1 MYTKIDIISGF
12 LGAGK
17 TTLIKKVIEEKLK
30 SEKVA
35 IVENE
40 FGEIGIDG
48 SILRTKGIEVQELN
62 SGCICCSLTGDFD
75 LALKEIIKDYKPDR
89 IIIEPSGVANLSDVL
104 NVCRK
109 MTKQDIVKINMC
121 IVVVD
126 AVKYQMY
133 LRNFSEFFIN
143 QIKNAKTVILSRTQ
157 NIEPDK
163 LVLVVKDI
171 QKINCNANIIT
182 TPWNQLPTS
191 SIISV
196 GEQSRENLLENKI
209 NIVNI
214 EKQVYNLK
222 GKEQNKVLLQCGK
235 AHTASEVFQVWGTET
250 PKIFSKNQIIKL
262 KDILSSSKFGAILRA
277 KGIVRIENNKWIQFD
292 FVPNEIQVN
301 SVECDY
307 TGRICVIGADI
318 DRKELEELFNNL

>member
-30 SEKVA
+30 FEKVA
-35 IVENE
+35 IIENE

-48 SILRTKGIEVQELN
+48 SILKTKDIEVQELN

-75 LALKEIIKDYKPDR
+75 LALKELIKDYKPDR
-89 IIIEPSGVANLSDVL
+89 IIIEPSGVAKLSDVL
-104 NVCRK
+104 NVCK
-109 MTKQDIVKINMC
+109 KIVKKDTIKINMC

-133 LRNFSEFFIN
+133 LRNFSEFFKN

-182 TPWNQLPTS
+182 TPWNQLSAS

-196 GEQSRENLLENKI
+196 GEQSRERLLEDKI
-209 NIVNI
+209 NIINI
-214 EKQVYNLK
+214 EKQFNNLK
-222 GKEQNKVLLQCGK
+222 SKEQNKVLLQYGK
-235 AHTASEVFQVWGTET
+235 VHTASEVFQVWGTET
-250 PKIFSKNQIIKL
+250 PKIFSKHQIIKL
-262 KDILSSSKFGAILRA
+262 KDILSSSKLGIILRA

-301 SVECDY
+301 NIECDY
-307 TGRICVIGADI
+307 TGRICVIGEDI
-318 DRKELEELFNNL
+318 DKKELEELFNNL